1 MQSESFCLQNES
13 KSACLLSAG
22 RPICFTLVS
31 LSLAR
36 SLSLSPS
43 CSPLLFQTHTN
54 TRAHTRGI
62 THLNGRTPLVLRRLL
77 LLRADE
83 MKEQLASIASSN
95 RSRLAGRQN
104 ASTATRHRRFG
115 SPSAVRRAP
124 RALRHPPLLS
134 PPEIISTTKYPAHLS
149 SVRAVYREK

>member
-1 MQSESFCLQNES
+1 MQSKFAFYSFIFFLQLLQPESFCLQNES

-31 LSLAR
+31 LSLSH
-36 SLSLSPS
+36 SLSLS
-43 CSPLLFQTHTN
+43 LLLSSLVPNTHKHA
-54 TRAHTRGI
+54 RAHTRYY
-62 THLNGRTPLVLRRLL
+62 THLNGRTPLVLRRLLL

-104 ASTATRHRRFG
+104 ASTATPSLRVSECRG
-115 SPSAVRRAP
+115 ASSPCATSPSA
-124 RALRHPPLLS
+124 ALPQ
-134 PPEIISTTKYPAHLS
+134 K
-149 SVRAVYREK
+149 